1 MEIINFELGEK
12 LYQYFDVEFDEESEF
27 MILNPKN
34 KITRN
39 LKTTCLF
46 WLEARFAFCVWYS
59 YIVILMI

>member
-34 KITRN
+34 KIMRN

-46 WLEARFAFCVWYS
+46 WLEARFAFCNW
-59 YIVILMI
+59 